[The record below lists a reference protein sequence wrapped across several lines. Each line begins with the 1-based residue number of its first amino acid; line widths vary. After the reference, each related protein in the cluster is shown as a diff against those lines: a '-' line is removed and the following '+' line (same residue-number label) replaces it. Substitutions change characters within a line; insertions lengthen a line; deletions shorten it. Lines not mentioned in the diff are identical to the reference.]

1 MAMAAMVAMAVT
13 AKPMQSG
20 SRIRSASDAGKDL
33 PGAETVRTIGYL
45 MVPLKSVKS
54 CG

>member
-1 MAMAAMVAMAVT
+1 MAMAAMAVT

-33 PGAETVRTIGYL
+33 PGAEMRTIGYL
-45 MVPLKSVKS
+45 
-54 CG
+54 